1 MRASRTKPHIS
12 TTRPTKQH
20 TRGGS
25 LTKIEVLHLGGARRI
40 GPMKLMGLNVMEDK
54 LNAIKS
60 QRRLSL
66 VAVLSLIL
74 QILFLTKV
82 AFAFVTPNDMQSGN
96 LLLKS
101 SEPGKYVEAPKV
113 ATDYTTTVSGPT
125 ARTVVTQQFYNPSDG
140 WVEGVYVFPLP
151 DNSAVDTL
159 KIVSGTRVIVG
170 EVKEKQE
177 AKAIYERA
185 KTDGQAAAL
194 LEQDRPNMFTNSVA
208 NIGPHEKVLVQI
220 EYQETV
226 HQSSG
231 TYSLRLP
238 LVVAPRYNAAPVV
251 QTVDFGNN
259 GLAQSSTA
267 APETPVLNPAV
278 DGVSNPV
285 SITVNLN
292 AGFALGDVKSSFH
305 KVDITD
311 KDANSKVISLS
322 EIVPADK
329 DFELTWT
336 AAGTAPQAGL
346 FKETLKGHDYM
357 LGFVTPSSIAPKGPS
372 APRDITFVIDNSGS
386 MEGTSMPQAK
396 ESLLYGLAQLKNGD
410 RFNVIRFD
418 DTMTNLFG
426 TSVDFSEGN
435 LTKAKDF
442 VNGLKANGGTEMV
455 PPMKAAL
462 EDPTPDDKSHLR
474 QVLFITDGEI
484 GNEQDLFNA
493 IAAGRG
499 RTRLFMV
506 GIGSAPNTYLMTRAS
521 ELGRGTFTQIGD
533 PSQLNTRMT
542 ELFGK
547 IGNPVITD
555 LKAQIFGSTAKI
567 TPENL
572 PDLYQGEPVM
582 LMADSA
588 SLSGVVKITG
598 MIGDQPWE
606 VKLPLASAAQ
616 GTGISKLWARRKIAE
631 YEVDATLGRLDQAA
645 ADKAVLQVALDHQLV
660 SSQTSLVAV
669 DKSPKRPPGYQLTRA
684 DVPLNLPAGWVWESV
699 FGDVAP
705 ENAPHVEQKAS
716 ADFLQLAKA
725 EAPKQAADV
734 QQVALPQTATDGQL
748 LALFGLILG
757 FLGMA
762 ILSKREIAA

>member
-1 MRASRTKPHIS
+1 
-12 TTRPTKQH
+12 
-20 TRGGS
+20 
-25 LTKIEVLHLGGARRI
+25 
-40 GPMKLMGLNVMEDK
+40 MEDK
-54 LNAIKS
+54 LNATNK
-60 QRRLSL
+60 QRRLGL

-74 QILFLTKV
+74 QMLLLAKV

-177 AKAIYERA
+177 AKAIYEKA
-185 KTDGQAAAL
+185 KDDGQAAAL
-194 LEQDRPNMFTNSVA
+194 LEQERPNMFTNSVA

-226 HQSSG
+226 RQSSG

-238 LVVAPRYNAAPVV
+238 LVVAPRYNPAPVV
-251 QTVDFGNN
+251 QTVDFGTN
-259 GLAQSSTA
+259 GLAKSSTV
-267 APETPVLNPAV
+267 APEPPVLNPAV

-292 AGFALGDVKSSFH
+292 AGFALGDVKSSYH

-311 KDANSKVISLS
+311 KDANSKVIALS
-322 EIVPADK
+322 GVVPADK
-329 DFELTWT
+329 DFELTWA

-346 FKETLKGHDYM
+346 FKETIKGHDYM
-357 LGFVTPSSIAPKGPS
+357 LGFVTPSAIAPKG
-372 APRDITFVIDNSGS
+372 AALPRDITFVIDNSGS

-396 ESLLYGLAQLKNGD
+396 ESLLYGLAQLKAGD

-426 TSVDFSEGN
+426 NSVDYSESN
-435 LTKAKDF
+435 ISKAKAF
-442 VNGLKANGGTEMV
+442 VDGLKANGGTEMV

-462 EDPTPDDKSHLR
+462 EDPTPDDKTHLR

-493 IAAGRG
+493 ISAGRG

-533 PSQLNTRMT
+533 PSQLNDRMT

-555 LKAQIFGSTAKI
+555 LKAQIFGSTAKV

-588 SLSGVVKITG
+588 SLSGVLKITG

-606 VKLPLASAAQ
+606 VKLPLAQAAQ

-631 YEVDATLGRLDQAA
+631 YEVDATLGRIDQAA
-645 ADKAVLQVALDHQLV
+645 ADKGVLQVALDHQIV

-699 FGDVAP
+699 FGDVTP
-705 ENAPHVEQKAS
+705 ENTPHLEQKAS

-725 EAPKQAADV
+725 EAPKQAPDLA
-734 QQVALPQTATDGQL
+734 QVALPQTATDGQM
-748 LALFGLILG
+748 LALFGLVLG
-757 FLGMA
+757 LFGLLLMR
-762 ILSKREIAA
+762 KREVTA

>member
-1 MRASRTKPHIS
+1 MNATFM
-12 TTRPTKQH
+12 QH
-20 TRGGS
+20 
-25 LTKIEVLHLGGARRI
+25 
-40 GPMKLMGLNVMEDK
+40 
-54 LNAIKS
+54 
-60 QRRLSL
+60 RLKL
-66 VAVLSLIL
+66 VAVLSFVL
-74 QILFLTKV
+74 QIILLAKL

-125 ARTVVTQQFYNPSDG
+125 ARTIVTQQFYNPSDA

-159 KIVSGTRVIVG
+159 KIVAGTRVIIG

-177 AKAIYERA
+177 AKAVYEKA
-185 KTDGQAAAL
+185 KADGQAAAL
-194 LEQDRPNMFTNSVA
+194 LEQDRPNIFTNSVA

-238 LVVAPRYNAAPVV
+238 LVVAPRYNPATVV
-251 QTVDFGNN
+251 QTVDFGTN
-259 GLAQSSTA
+259 GLAQASNA
-267 APETPVLNPAV
+267 APQPPVLNPSV

-311 KDANSKVISLS
+311 KDANSKVVALS
-322 EIVPADK
+322 GVVPADK

-336 AAGTAPQAGL
+336 AAGMAPQAGL
-346 FKETLKGHDYM
+346 FKETIKGHDYM
-357 LGFVTPSSIAPKGPS
+357 LGFVTPPVVAPKGPAS
-372 APRDITFVIDNSGS
+372 PRDITFVIDNSGS

-396 ESLLYGLAQLKNGD
+396 QSLLYGLSQLKAGD

-426 TSVDFSEGN
+426 TTVDYSEGN

-462 EDPTPDDKSHLR
+462 EDSTPDDKSHLR
-474 QVLFITDGEI
+474 QIVFITDGEI
-484 GNEQDLFNA
+484 GNEQQLFDT
-493 IAAGRG
+493 ISQGRG

-506 GIGSAPNTYLMTRAS
+506 GIGSAPNTYMMTRAS
-521 ELGRGTFTQIGD
+521 ELGRGTYTQIGD
-533 PSQLNTRMT
+533 PSQLNQRMT

-555 LKAQIFGSTAKI
+555 LKAQIYGSTAKI

-572 PDLYQGEPVM
+572 PDVYQGEPVM

-598 MIGDQPWE
+598 LIGGQNWE

-631 YEVDATLGRLDQAA
+631 LEVDATLGRLTAEQAN
-645 ADKAVLQVALDHQLV
+645 KQVLQVALDHQLV

-669 DKSPKRPPGYQLTRA
+669 DKSPKRPAGYHLTHA

-699 FGDVAP
+699 FGDAAP
-705 ENAPHVEQKAS
+705 ETAPHTEQKAS

-725 EAPKQAADV
+725 DAPRQASDL
-734 QQVALPQTATDGQL
+734 QQVALPQTATNGQL
-748 LALFGLILG
+748 LALYGLVLG
-757 FLGMA
+757 VLGLA
-762 ILSKREIAA
+762 LLRRKAVLA

>member
-1 MRASRTKPHIS
+1 M
-12 TTRPTKQH
+12 
-20 TRGGS
+20 
-25 LTKIEVLHLGGARRI
+25 
-40 GPMKLMGLNVMEDK
+40 
-54 LNAIKS
+54 NAIIT
-60 QRRLSL
+60 QRKATT
-66 VAVLSLIL
+66 VAVLTFIL
-74 QILFLTKV
+74 QFFLLTKL

-177 AKAIYERA
+177 AKAIYEKA
-185 KTDGQAAAL
+185 KEEGQSAAL
-194 LEQDRPNMFTNSVA
+194 LEQERPNMFTNSVA

-226 HQSSG
+226 HQSG
-231 TYSLRLP
+231 GKYSLRLP
-238 LVVAPRYNAAPVV
+238 LVVAPRYNPAPVV

-259 GLAQSSTA
+259 GLAKSSTI
-267 APETPVLNPAV
+267 APEPPVLNPAV

-285 SITVNLN
+285 SITINLN

-311 KDANSKVISLS
+311 KDANSKVIALS
-322 EIVPADK
+322 GIVPADK
-329 DFELTWT
+329 DFELTWE

-346 FKETLKGHDYM
+346 FKETIKGHDYM
-357 LGFVTPSSIAPKGPS
+357 LGFVTPSAIVPKGP
-372 APRDITFVIDNSGS
+372 ALPRDITFVIDNSGS

-396 ESLLYGLAQLKNGD
+396 QSLLYGLGQLKAGD

-426 TSVDFSEGN
+426 SSVEYSESN
-435 LTKAKDF
+435 IAKAKGF
-442 VNGLKANGGTEMV
+442 VEGLMANGGTEMV
-455 PPMKAAL
+455 PPMKAAM

-484 GNEQDLFNA
+484 GNEQELFNA
-493 IAAGRG
+493 ISKGRG

-533 PSQLNTRMT
+533 PSQLNDRMT

-606 VKLPLASAAQ
+606 VKLPLVNAAQ

-631 YEVDATLGRLDQAA
+631 YEVEATLGRIDQAS
-645 ADKAVLQVALDHQLV
+645 ADKAVLQVALDHQIV

-669 DKSPKRPPGYQLTRA
+669 DKSPKRPPGYHLTRA

-699 FGDVAP
+699 FGDVNS
-705 ENAPHVEQKAS
+705 ETAPHLEQKAS

-725 EAPKQAADV
+725 EAPKPAPDV

-748 LALFGLILG
+748 LALFGLVLG
-757 FLGMA
+757 LLGLVLMRKNTVTA
-762 ILSKREIAA
+762 

>member
-1 MRASRTKPHIS
+1 M
-12 TTRPTKQH
+12 
-20 TRGGS
+20 
-25 LTKIEVLHLGGARRI
+25 
-40 GPMKLMGLNVMEDK
+40 
-54 LNAIKS
+54 NATHK
-60 QRRLSL
+60 QRRLGL

-74 QILFLTKV
+74 QMLLMAKV
-82 AFAFVTPNDMQSGN
+82 ALAFVTPNDMQSGN

-177 AKAIYERA
+177 AKAIYEKA
-185 KTDGQAAAL
+185 KDNGQAAAL
-194 LEQDRPNMFTNSVA
+194 LEQERPNMFTNSVA

-226 HQSSG
+226 RQSGG

-238 LVVAPRYNAAPVV
+238 LVVAPRYNPAPVV
-251 QTVDFGNN
+251 QTVDFGTN
-259 GLAQSSTA
+259 GLAKSSTV
-267 APETPVLNPAV
+267 APEPPVLNPDV

-311 KDANSKVISLS
+311 KDANSKVVALS
-322 EIVPADK
+322 GVVPADK
-329 DFELTWT
+329 DFELTWE

-346 FKETLKGHDYM
+346 FKETIKGHDYM
-357 LGFVTPSSIAPKGPS
+357 LGFVTPSAIAPKGP
-372 APRDITFVIDNSGS
+372 ALPRDITFVIDNSGS

-396 ESLLYGLAQLKNGD
+396 ESLLYGLAQLKAGD

-426 TSVDFSEGN
+426 ASVEYSESN
-435 LTKAKDF
+435 IAKAKAF
-442 VNGLKANGGTEMV
+442 VDDLKANGGTEMV

-462 EDPTPDDKSHLR
+462 EDSTPNDKSHLR
-474 QVLFITDGEI
+474 QVLFITDGAI

-493 IAAGRG
+493 ISAGRG

-533 PSQLNTRMT
+533 PSQLNDRMT

-555 LKAQIFGSTAKI
+555 LKAQIFGSTAKV

-572 PDLYQGEPVM
+572 PDLYQGEPV
-582 LMADSA
+582 
-588 SLSGVVKITG
+588 
-598 MIGDQPWE
+598 
-606 VKLPLASAAQ
+606 
-616 GTGISKLWARRKIAE
+616 
-631 YEVDATLGRLDQAA
+631 
-645 ADKAVLQVALDHQLV
+645 
-660 SSQTSLVAV
+660 
-669 DKSPKRPPGYQLTRA
+669 
-684 DVPLNLPAGWVWESV
+684 
-699 FGDVAP
+699 
-705 ENAPHVEQKAS
+705 
-716 ADFLQLAKA
+716 
-725 EAPKQAADV
+725 
-734 QQVALPQTATDGQL
+734 
-748 LALFGLILG
+748 
-757 FLGMA
+757 
-762 ILSKREIAA
+762 

>member
-1 MRASRTKPHIS
+1 
-12 TTRPTKQH
+12 
-20 TRGGS
+20 
-25 LTKIEVLHLGGARRI
+25 
-40 GPMKLMGLNVMEDK
+40 
-54 LNAIKS
+54 LNATHK
-60 QRRLSL
+60 QRRLGL

-74 QILFLTKV
+74 QMLLMAKV

-177 AKAIYERA
+177 AKAIYEKA
-185 KTDGQAAAL
+185 KDNGQAAAL
-194 LEQDRPNMFTNSVA
+194 LEQERPNMFTNSVA

-238 LVVAPRYNAAPVV
+238 LVVAPRYNPAPVV
-251 QTVDFGNN
+251 QTVDFGTN
-259 GLAQSSTA
+259 GLAKSSTV
-267 APETPVLNPAV
+267 APEPPVLNPDV

-311 KDANSKVISLS
+311 KDANSKVVALS
-322 EIVPADK
+322 GVVPADK
-329 DFELTWT
+329 DFELTWE

-346 FKETLKGHDYM
+346 FKETIKGHDYM
-357 LGFVTPSSIAPKGPS
+357 LGFVTPSAIAPKGP
-372 APRDITFVIDNSGS
+372 ALPRDITFVIDNSGS

-396 ESLLYGLAQLKNGD
+396 ESLLYGLAQLKAGD

-426 TSVDFSEGN
+426 ASVEYSESN
-435 LTKAKDF
+435 IAKAKGF
-442 VNGLKANGGTEMV
+442 VDDLKANGGTEMV

-462 EDPTPDDKSHLR
+462 EDSTPNDKSHLR

-493 IAAGRG
+493 ISAGRG

-555 LKAQIFGSTAKI
+555 LKAQIFGSTAKV

-588 SLSGVVKITG
+588 SLSGVLKITG
-598 MIGDQPWE
+598 MNGDQPWE
-606 VKLPLASAAQ
+606 VKLPLAQAAQ

-631 YEVDATLGRLDQAA
+631 YEVDATLGRIDQAQ
-645 ADKAVLQVALDHQLV
+645 ADKGVLQVALDHQIV

-699 FGDVAP
+699 FGDVP
-705 ENAPHVEQKAS
+705 PDTVPHLEQKAS

-725 EAPKQAADV
+725 EAPKQAPDLA
-734 QQVALPQTATDGQL
+734 QVALPQTATDGQL
-748 LALFGLILG
+748 LALLGLILG

-762 ILSKREIAA
+762 ILRKREVAA